1 MKVKPPSQAAAKWSE
16 RAGNATGD
24 YADGVQNPK
33 NSWKDSTTAA
43 QETWKQG
50 LQSSFQS
57 GSFARGVA
65 KAGDAKQIGNSLSKG
80 VSRFAAGVSIAQ
92 GDYETGVAPFLTVIE
107 RTTLPP
113 RGPKGDPKNIQR
125 VSKIADALHAAKS
138 AQR

>member
-1 MKVKPPSQAAAKWSE
+1 MKTKSASQSAAKWSE

-33 NSWKDSTTAA
+33 QSWKDSTTAA

-50 LQSSFQS
+50 LQTSFQN

-92 GDYETGVAPFLTVIE
+92 GDYETGVAPFLAIIE

-113 RGPKGDPKNIQR
+113 RGPKGDPRNIER
-125 VSKIADALHAAKS
+125 VSKLTTALHAGKGS
-138 AQR
+138 QR